1 MPKKINVNSL
11 KLAYSDG
18 RKVNQDEV
26 RRFVKKLEAIAK
38 KTGGA
43 SAEDFLSIMIKENS
57 LDENNAL
64 VLDQWSDKPTN
75 KTGGHARGLIQFV
88 PSTAKGVGLDQDK
101 LSKMTA
107 TEQLDYVEK
116 YFSDLPGG
124 LKKITGYKDVY
135 LSTFHPAAIGKGDDY
150 VISSVALDKADDSTA
165 YDSNKGIDIGEDGV
179 ITNADFAEYAQKN
192 LPTDNADL
200 FQEVSQEE
208 YDLGYPNPD
217 KPSFTEM
224 NKELDSGKFQTS
236 YTTPE
241 GEKKTFTT
249 LSPVKEV
256 NILGDTYLQRTD
268 EKGIQKSYRVKD
280 DGSGISMAAV
290 KNENISDNKYRELQK
305 KSASGELLTSKEF
318 AIAQSLYEGKDG
330 DLETE
335 SAEQKPSEG
344 YRENDPGYGLN
355 KEGKN
360 VLSIRKEREKLKA
373 DFYKQTIIPQI
384 KKAKEIEFNDRKSKL
399 EDLRTASTDFNKSAS
414 EIRKASAAYKDERGK
429 FNTYKESYDKD
440 IKSLD
445 GYSDYNSPEGR
456 DYTPV
461 TGASVY
467 ASGGAGGKSIKRFG
481 SGDFSKIDSF
491 LDSANEVLIASEEAE
506 LQKTKLDL
514 DTQLGGGDKKGGSSD
529 QTITTPRLKDQD
541 DNNVIDN
548 PEDFTKKEIEKYS
561 EFIDTD
567 ALQHQIDL
575 DNTLLADLKSQKPID
590 DEVGEGDED
599 VLGNALGYGTDIAR
613 GIIGLSGA
621 TEKLPE
627 YERGE
632 AFNEYL
638 GDARAF
644 KAQGLTALEES
655 VRKQRGERAYG
666 FDVANIRNMGQGAG
680 ATLAAMGGA
689 ANRLQDRYAEVGL
702 EDAAMK
708 RQGRAEFAR
717 AALTDE
723 QINRQQFEDKFK
735 ISMANKEAGAG
746 LVRDAYTNLNE
757 RVAYNEAYGKGSQ
770 QYQYM
775 NELTKSMKTNRELL
789 KRSSENRTREG
800 IRATEEAIKSNT
812 DKLNKANKARNA
824 KK

>member
-124 LKKITGYKDVY
+124 LKKITDYKDVY
-135 LSTFHPAAIGKGDDY
+135 LSTFHPAAVGKGDDY

-165 YDSNKGIDIGEDGV
+165 YSSNKGVDIGEDGV
-179 ITNADFAEYAQKN
+179 ITNADFAQYAQNN
-192 LPTDNADL
+192 LPTDNVDL

-208 YDLGYPNPD
+208 YDLGYPAPDKIFINSENVLIQSGENKGKYKTTYTLPDGTKKHKITRSKAEIKPIGNNNYLKTGDSYYSIDNETGLNPKKLSLNNVHDNEYNIIKDKVKSGQPLSNKEYNLTKNISSIRNGEIKEKIIKRDESGVEGFFRDTYKKGTVNIESLSRDLKKNKESFFKEILVPNEQANMKVGFFKRKEDLAAQKETLLDVNKSSDEMAKAREIYNSSVEEFKKYSDDVNKSYRKYKNTYSRVGERLEGKGGGSLGTITLNDDMFSEVESAVEGRFKTDPNSADETTPD
-217 KPSFTEM
+217 KP
-224 NKELDSGKFQTS
+224 
-236 YTTPE
+236 
-241 GEKKTFTT
+241 
-249 LSPVKEV
+249 
-256 NILGDTYLQRTD
+256 
-268 EKGIQKSYRVKD
+268 
-280 DGSGISMAAV
+280 
-290 KNENISDNKYRELQK
+290 
-305 KSASGELLTSKEF
+305 
-318 AIAQSLYEGKDG
+318 
-330 DLETE
+330 
-335 SAEQKPSEG
+335 
-344 YRENDPGYGLN
+344 
-355 KEGKN
+355 
-360 VLSIRKEREKLKA
+360 
-373 DFYKQTIIPQI
+373 
-384 KKAKEIEFNDRKSKL
+384 
-399 EDLRTASTDFNKSAS
+399 
-414 EIRKASAAYKDERGK
+414 
-429 FNTYKESYDKD
+429 
-440 IKSLD
+440 
-445 GYSDYNSPEGR
+445 
-456 DYTPV
+456 
-461 TGASVY
+461 
-467 ASGGAGGKSIKRFG
+467 
-481 SGDFSKIDSF
+481 
-491 LDSANEVLIASEEAE
+491 
-506 LQKTKLDL
+506 DL

-590 DEVGEGDED
+590 DEVVEGDED
-599 VLGNALGYGTDIAR
+599 VLGNALGYGSDIAR

-689 ANRLQDRYAEVGL
+689 ANRLQDRYATIGL
-702 EDAAMK
+702 EDAALK
-708 RQGRAEFAR
+708 RQGRSEFAR
-717 AALTDE
+717 AALSDE

-775 NELTKSMKTNRELL
+775 NELTRSMKTNRELL
-789 KRSSENRTREG
+789 KRGAENRKREG
-800 IRATEEAIKSNT
+800 ISSTEEAIRSNT
-812 DKLNKANKARNA
+812 DKRNKAIKARNV